1 MAPLSQTSNQDSSGS
16 TIISG
21 EAADCTT
28 APTNS
33 LQVAGKDGSG
43 NLQTILTDTNGQV
56 EVGDLANVSMTYTNK
71 SVSTT
76 AVLMNVSGTNLAVR
90 KLLVLQPTNGTIY
103 IGSNSSVTTTTG
115 MPVYST
121 QTITFAVGPN
131 VSIYAIAAGATNVCI
146 IEAS

>member
-21 EAADCTT
+21 EAADGAA

-43 NLQTILTDTNGQV
+43 NLQTVLTDTNGQPQ
-56 EVGDLANVSMTYTNK
+56 VGDLANVSMTYTNK
-71 SVSTT
+71 SVTT
-76 AVLMNVSGTNLAVR
+76 AATLMNVSGTNMTLR
-90 KLLVLQPTNGTIY
+90 KLLVIQPTNGVIY
-103 IGSNSSVTTTTG
+103 VGSNSSVTITTG
-115 MPVYST
+115 MPIYTT
-121 QTITFAVGPN
+121 QTLSFAVGPN
-131 VSIYAIAAGATNVCI
+131 ISVYAIGAATVNVNV